1 MFELIFA
8 FFAELF
14 FWIFIE
20 FLGHTVILS
29 IIVITSL
36 SYGLTWMVCA
46 LFFDSVFNGYILVA
60 IFVGLT
66 TVRLIMMSQTSGDK
80 S

>member
-1 MFELIFA
+1 MFELIFS

-29 IIVITSL
+29 ILVITSL

-46 LFFDSVFNGYILVA
+46 LFLDSVFNGYILVA
-60 IFVGLT
+60 IFVSLSI
-66 TVRLIMMSQTSGDK
+66 VRLTMMSQNSDDE